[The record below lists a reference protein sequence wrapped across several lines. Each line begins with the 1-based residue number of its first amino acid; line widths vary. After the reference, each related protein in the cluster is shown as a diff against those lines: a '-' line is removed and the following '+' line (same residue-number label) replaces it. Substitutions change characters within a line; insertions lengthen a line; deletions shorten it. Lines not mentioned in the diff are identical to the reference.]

1 MRTKKAISTTRAAHP
16 LVGREYEKE
25 LLDRLHDSGKP
36 EFVALHGRRR
46 IGKTYLIRRHF
57 EKRITFELIGNSKA
71 TLNEQLQ
78 NFAAALSA
86 AAGIRAAVPRTWQEA
101 FSDLTS
107 YLERLPVGPR
117 RVLFFDEF
125 PWLSSPRS
133 RFLPAF
139 EQFWNAWASKRP
151 EIMLIITGSAAA
163 WMLRHVV
170 GDRGGLHARVTR
182 QMQLLPFNLHETAVF
197 LESRGVRW
205 KQAQIVELY
214 MALGGVPYYLEHVRG
229 SLSAAQNIDQ
239 LCFDPKGAL
248 HEEFQRLYASLF
260 EGYQE
265 HLRIIAALAA
275 VDEGLSRDELLEKTG
290 LSSGGGMSQMIEELE
305 SGGFIAATAPFRKE
319 SRDRIY
325 RLIDEFSLFYH
336 AWMKPRSKAAV
347 GRDYWLQV
355 RGTPR
360 WRNWSGHAFEMLC
373 LKHGQQLRRAL
384 GIASVQTTL
393 SAWRHRPR
401 SKKDPGAQIDLLIDR
416 ADNSINLCE
425 MKFTDS
431 PFIIDKAYAEELKRK
446 RDVFQQQTRTRKTL
460 FLTMVT
466 SNGLARN
473 DLRDQLI
480 HSSIEMNALFAAD

>member
-1 MRTKKAISTTRAAHP
+1 MPAKKTSSTKPGLA
-16 LVGREYEKE
+16 LVGRDYEKE
-25 LLDRLHDSGKP
+25 VLDRLYGSGKP

-57 EKRITFELIGNSKA
+57 EGRITFELVGNSRA
-71 TLNEQLQ
+71 TLGEQLQ

-86 AAGIRAAVPRTWQEA
+86 AAGIRAAVPRSWQEA
-101 FSDLTS
+101 FSDLTA
-107 YLERLPVGPR
+107 YLERLPAGKK

-125 PWLSSPRS
+125 PWLASPRS

-139 EQFWNAWASKRP
+139 EHFWNAWASKRP
-151 EIMLIITGSAAA
+151 ELMLIITGSAAA

-182 QMQLLPFNLHETAVF
+182 QLQLMPFNLHDTAAF

-214 MALGGVPYYLEHVRG
+214 MAVGGVPYYLEQVRG

-239 LCFDPKGAL
+239 LCFNPKGAL

-275 VDEGLSRDELLEKTG
+275 VDEGLSRDELLVQTG
-290 LSSGGGMSQMIEELE
+290 LSSGGGMSQMLEELE
-305 SGGFIAATAPFRKE
+305 AGGFIASTAPFRKA

-325 RLIDEFSLFYH
+325 RLVDEFSLFHH
-336 AWMKPRSKAAV
+336 AWMKPRSKTAA
-347 GRDYWLQV
+347 GRGHWLQV

-384 GIASVQTTL
+384 GISGMQTTL
-393 SAWRHRPR
+393 TAWRHRPR
-401 SKKDPGAQIDLLIDR
+401 SKKDGGAQIDLLIDR
-416 ADNSINLCE
+416 ADNTINLCE
-425 MKFTDS
+425 MKFTYT
-431 PFIIDKAYAEELKRK
+431 PFPIDKAYAATLNLKR
-446 RDVFQQQTRTRKTL
+446 DIFQRHTRTRKTL

-466 SNGLARN
+466 SSGLVRN
-473 DLRDQLI
+473 ELSDQLI
-480 HSSIEMNALFAAD
+480 QSSIEMSALFEPD